1 MNGYAT
7 MTASRKRGT
16 IQIGV
21 TNDLG
26 AERGGSVQFWA
37 VAFFGWRNGMD
48 PRVCAASLRS
58 LLALG

>member
-21 TNDLG
+21 PNDLG
-26 AERGGSVQFWA
+26 AERGVQFWA
-37 VAFFGWRNGMD
+37 VSFFGWRNGMD